1 MRGRTNGGDDH
12 KAPILRQALKDVQ
25 LAVQAAA
32 VAQIEDLREHKRIES
47 KRPHDVM
54 VVLL

>member
-1 MRGRTNGGDDH
+1 MRGRTNGSDDH
-12 KAPILRQALKDVQ
+12 KAPILRHALKDVQ